1 MKFSSYFYI
10 FKHYVFWVL
19 WNIFFWWTGEYIN
32 FTCYNV
38 VFYNHYSI
46 YLRRAENLVAH
57 ATETKNVP
65 KLVPWLKQKISDFCG
80 SNVGIFKWLFSR
92 QKMSAKYFMMHKKK
106 LEMTP
111 QKCIEWNLAFSA
123 VGKII
128 QSAFWTK
135 IIDENQNFLWAEMR
149 NCISWTS
156 ARCVWKIGRT
166 NLAAQ
171 IRKSFS
177 LLWKKL
183 EFFN

>member
-1 MKFSSYFYI
+1 MCFEWNFQVTSIFSSTMF
-10 FKHYVFWVL
+10 FWVL

-92 QKMSAKYFMMHKKK
+92 QKMSAKYFMMHKKVGDDTTK
-106 LEMTP
+106 MHWME
-111 QKCIEWNLAFSA
+111 FS
-123 VGKII
+123 IF
-128 QSAFWTK
+128 SSW
-135 IIDENQNFLWAEMR
+135 ENYTICFLNENYWWKPELLLRRNEELYLLNFCKM
-149 NCISWTS
+149 
-156 ARCVWKIGRT
+156 CVKNW
-166 NLAAQ
+166 
-171 IRKSFS
+171 
-177 LLWKKL
+177 
-183 EFFN
+183 

>member
-1 MKFSSYFYI
+1 
-10 FKHYVFWVL
+10 
-19 WNIFFWWTGEYIN
+19 
-32 FTCYNV
+32 
-38 VFYNHYSI
+38 
-46 YLRRAENLVAH
+46 
-57 ATETKNVP
+57 
-65 KLVPWLKQKISDFCG
+65 
-80 SNVGIFKWLFSR
+80 
-92 QKMSAKYFMMHKKK
+92 
-106 LEMTP
+106 MTP

-135 IIDENQNFLWAEMR
+135 IIDENQNFLWGRMR

-177 LLWKKL
+177 LLWKIRIFQPSFLFLKTSL
-183 EFFN
+183 KPSRLDKTYKNVSWWWRQSQIWTLIFHYYLFRHFHLGSNILFSDVRED